1 MLPSVA
7 GLSLSAPRPLVP
19 TGMMEAADEPSGGA
33 RLNPHEVLGGE
44 PGLMELVLA
53 MGARDRDKD
62 DTAIEDT
69 CRAVEN
75 FLAVDHQSNALDRPA
90 LWRTLMANVF
100 PNAPRPPSILR
111 PPPLAPVT
119 DREWFIS
126 MCARYTR
133 YLAAKRKHARLA
145 EELAEAHQDLHA
157 AYQALQANTHED
169 GTIPVA
175 SAGDIIRWRK
185 ERRRVN
191 ELDASEKTASYELND
206 AKHLLTHWFP

>member
-7 GLSLSAPRPLVP
+7 GLSLSVPRPLVP
-19 TGMMEAADEPSGGA
+19 TGMMEDADEPSGA
-33 RLNPHEVLGGE
+33 RLNPHDVLGGE

-62 DTAIEDT
+62 DTAIEET
-69 CRAVEN
+69 CRAVER

-90 LWRTLMANVF
+90 LWRTLMENVF

-126 MCARYTR
+126 MCARNTR

-145 EELAEAHQDLHA
+145 EEAYDAQQDLHEA
-157 AYQALQANTHED
+157 LEDWNRIRNFHDSGSRISKDAYAHWTRA
-169 GTIPVA
+169 
-175 SAGDIIRWRK
+175 
-185 ERRRVN
+185 RRRAH
-191 ELDASEKTASYELND
+191 ELSASEQTALHEMND

>member
-7 GLSLSAPRPLVP
+7 GLSLNVPRPLVP

-62 DTAIEDT
+62 DTAIEET

-90 LWRTLMANVF
+90 LWRTLMENVF

-145 EELAEAHQDLHA
+145 EEAYEAQQDQNEAFVRMHQ
-157 AYQALQANTHED
+157 
-169 GTIPVA
+169 G
-175 SAGDIIRWRK
+175 AGSDPMGKWRRA
-185 ERRRVN
+185 RRRAH
-191 ELDASEKTASYELND
+191 ELSASEQTALHEMND